1 MAIKPSPERSD
12 LETKSRE
19 DLQTIAKVMGV
30 DTPARATKAALIEA
44 IMTEPASA
52 NGAASNGD
60 SANSAAPESSRAVR
74 SRRTVATPVD
84 DFDDLLGEFAADAPV
99 ASDAPSAP
107 AAPTVQPEST
117 RGDRAVRASHRTP
130 VHPGSTGTS
139 AARVQRR
146 RHQ

>member
-44 IMTEPASA
+44 IMTEPA
-52 NGAASNGD
+52 NGASTNGAT
-60 SANSAAPESSRAVR
+60 ANSAAPESSRAVR

-84 DFDDLLGEFAADAPV
+84 DFDDLLGEFAADAPT
-99 ASDAPSAP
+99 ASEATSAP
-107 AAPTVQPEST
+107 AEPAATSESNTETAPSE
-117 RGDRAVRASHRTP
+117 RAT
-130 VHPGSTGTS
+130 
-139 AARVQRR
+139 
-146 RHQ
+146 